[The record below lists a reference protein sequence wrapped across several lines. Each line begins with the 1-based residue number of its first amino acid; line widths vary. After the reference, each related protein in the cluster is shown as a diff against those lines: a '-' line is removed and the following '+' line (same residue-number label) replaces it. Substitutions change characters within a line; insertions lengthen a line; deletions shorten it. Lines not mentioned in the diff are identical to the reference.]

1 MARYD
6 YFCEAS
12 QRTIELVHPISEVVS
27 NWVSCSGR
35 PESISVQRHLLSR
48 YERYLIPRQWRIHLL
63 EIVNLR
69 IVVGPS
75 WLSAAMVPMNT

>member
-35 PESISVQRHLLSR
+35 PE
-48 YERYLIPRQWRIHLL
+48 
-63 EIVNLR
+63 
-69 IVVGPS
+69 
-75 WLSAAMVPMNT
+75 